1 VHPDNLLEVKTL
13 ILRRLP
19 SLVYSEQSAKEL
31 DADNSPA
38 ITSLY
43 FDNKKFELYSEKVD
57 RQSEASS
64 LRLRW
69 YGQLSSR
76 PEIFVEQKTADAKGS
91 SKESKFSIKDQSLN
105 AFLAQK

>member
-38 ITSLY
+38 ITS
-43 FDNKKFELYSEKVD
+43 
-57 RQSEASS
+57 
-64 LRLRW
+64 
-69 YGQLSSR
+69 
-76 PEIFVEQKTADAKGS
+76 IFNPA
-91 SKESKFSIKDQSLN
+91 
-105 AFLAQK
+105 